1 MVLPE
6 EPPWGSPLAPLNG
19 HICRPWWQEL
29 RRRRRRRQA
38 PCHPRGHAR
47 HSADAGKAVA
57 SRVTSSKTARIS
69 LWKTVNTAASKDIK
83 RRKGSL
89 LLRSERYCPNHERV
103 IDYIC
108 SDMIVKFPRHGG
120 DISIVPVVP
129 RKAVA
134 EVSKIGKLQERLA
147 VVNHGWQ
154 SEPIDGTKAGWSYV
168 FWNGCNGCSGHLVG
182 HLTHN
187 CWM

>member
-1 MVLPE
+1 MFLPE

-69 LWKTVNTAASKDIK
+69 LWKKNQHSSIK
-83 RRKGSL
+83 RYQKEERFSSFAFREILSKSWMSYRLYIHRCDCKISKTWWRYIQCTSSTAQGGGGSFQNRKPIGEVGCCESRMAEWTDWWNESWLELCFLKWLQWSL
-89 LLRSERYCPNHERV
+89 GRSPHPQLL
-103 IDYIC
+103 D
-108 SDMIVKFPRHGG
+108 
-120 DISIVPVVP
+120 VV
-129 RKAVA
+129 
-134 EVSKIGKLQERLA
+134 
-147 VVNHGWQ
+147 
-154 SEPIDGTKAGWSYV
+154 
-168 FWNGCNGCSGHLVG
+168 
-182 HLTHN
+182 
-187 CWM
+187 